1 MYHRGLFQPVHREA
15 LGLQSGLFSAS
26 VSGPADIACI
36 ECDLLLPDVA
46 LADGERARCPRCN
59 HLLKASPRDG
69 LTRSLAFTV
78 SSAVLLLAACS
89 FPFLSLHAKGLE
101 SAITLLQAARELWLG
116 GREVLAV
123 LVFAFIVAVPG
134 VMVVALLALLTPLVR
149 GRNAPWLVPTG
160 RLVFTLEP
168 WSMAEVFVI
177 GAIVSL
183 VKIAAMAGVVLGLSF
198 WAYIAFCVCFTA
210 ALSSLDRAYVWD
222 AIERVSRA

>member
-1 MYHRGLFQPVHREA
+1 
-15 LGLQSGLFSAS
+15 
-26 VSGPADIACI
+26 
-36 ECDLLLPDVA
+36 VA
-46 LADGERARCPRCN
+46 A
-59 HLLKASPRDG
+59 
-69 LTRSLAFTV
+69 
-78 SSAVLLLAACS
+78 
-89 FPFLSLHAKGLE
+89 
-101 SAITLLQAARELWLG
+101 
-116 GREVLAV
+116 
-123 LVFAFIVAVPG
+123 
-134 VMVVALLALLTPLVR
+134 
-149 GRNAPWLVPTG
+149 G

>member
-1 MYHRGLFQPVHREA
+1 VTCCFRTWLWRTE
-15 LGLQSGLFSAS
+15 SAR
-26 VSGPADIACI
+26 
-36 ECDLLLPDVA
+36 VA
-46 LADGERARCPRCN
+46 RA
-59 HLLKASPRDG
+59 ATIS
-69 LTRSLAFTV
+69 V

-149 GRNAPWLVPTG
+149 G
-160 RLVFTLEP
+160 
-168 WSMAEVFVI
+168 S
-177 GAIVSL
+177 
-183 VKIAAMAGVVLGLSF
+183 